1 MSDRGADMKFITKKP
16 PIVRNSQ
23 RTYKRSINL
32 HFALI
37 IVAIVAVVL
46 KAYTKV
52 PETATYTAL
61 DQSFKV
67 FLMLAVGAFVSVI
80 IELFYSLSEGTTKK
94 FDSYKG
100 FVDPINTGL
109 IIALL
114 LPTVT
119 PIYVLIL
126 AVIVGVYAGKLVFGG
141 YGYYIFNPA
150 LVGVIFAN
158 ISFNSQLAV
167 LDTPLMLLKRALNGE
182 TFNITNMF
190 EMFVGNYEALAIGT
204 TSVVLLVIVF
214 IYLLITRVIDIRI
227 SGTFLLTVLVMSFGI
242 GFINFYVDGNMTGVI
257 NYTVINMIAG
267 FTLFAAVFLVS
278 ESVSSPT
285 SRETK
290 MIYAVVVAVLM
301 MLVRVL
307 GNNAEGIVFAILFG
321 NMITPFINRT
331 VKRSDRKAL
340 IKTSLILVFSVLFI
354 TVFLGFILQGK
365 LIDIFASIGGIL

>member
-1 MSDRGADMKFITKKP
+1 MKFITKKP
-16 PIVRNSQ
+16 PIVSNSQ
-23 RTYKRSINL
+23 STYKRSINL
-32 HFALI
+32 HFALL
-37 IVAIVAVVL
+37 IVAISAVVL
-46 KAYTKV
+46 KAYTVV

-67 FLMLAVGAFVSVI
+67 FLMLAVGAFASVI
-80 IELFYSLSEGTTKK
+80 VELFYSLSEGTTKK

-150 LVGVIFAN
+150 LIGVIFAN
-158 ISFNSQLAV
+158 ISFKSQLV
-167 LDTPLMLLKRALNGE
+167 VGDTPLMLLKRALNGE

-190 EMFVGNYEALAIGT
+190 EMFIGNYDALAIGT
-204 TSVVLLVIVF
+204 TSVVLLAIVF

-242 GFINFYVDGNMTGVI
+242 GFINFYVAGNMTGVI
-257 NYTVINMIAG
+257 SYTVINMVAG
-267 FTLFAAVFLVS
+267 FTMFAAVFLIS

-290 MIYAVVVAVLM
+290 MIYAVVVAILM

-307 GNNAEGIVFAILFG
+307 GNEAEGIVFAILFG

-331 VKRSDRKAL
+331 VKRSDSKSL
-340 IKTSLILVFSVLFI
+340 LKTSVILILVVVTLTISV
-354 TVFLGFILQGK
+354 GFILQGK
-365 LIDIFASIGGIL
+365 LIEIFASIGGIL

>member
-1 MSDRGADMKFITKKP
+1 MKFITKKA
-16 PIVRNSQ
+16 PIVRNSE

-37 IVAIVAVVL
+37 IVAIAAVIL
-46 KAYTKV
+46 KAYTV
-52 PETATYTAL
+52 VLETASYTAL

-114 LPTVT
+114 LPTIT

-126 AVIVGVYAGKLVFGG
+126 AVMVGVYAGKLVFGG

-150 LVGVIFAN
+150 LVGVLFAN
-158 ISFNSQLAV
+158 ISFSSQLV
-167 LDTPLMLLKRALNGE
+167 VGDTPLKLLKRALNGE
-182 TFNITNMF
+182 TFSITNMTEIF
-190 EMFVGNYEALAIGT
+190 IGNYDALAIGT
-204 TSVVLLVIVF
+204 TSVVLLAIVF
-214 IYLLITRVIDIRI
+214 IYLLVTRVVDIRI
-227 SGTFLLTVLVMSFGI
+227 SGTYLLTVLIMSFGI
-242 GFINFYVDGNMTGVI
+242 GFINFYVAGNMTGVI
-257 NYTVINMIAG
+257 YYTLLNMVSG

-307 GNNAEGIVFAILFG
+307 GHEAEGIVFAILFG

-331 VKRSDRKAL
+331 VKRSDNKTFL
-340 IKTSLILVFSVLFI
+340 KTSLILLFTVLFI
-354 TVFLGFILQGK
+354 TVFLGFVLQGK
-365 LIDIFASIGGIL
+365 LIDIFASIGGILL